1 MDKPALHQG
10 IRRIQDIFRQNEH
23 RMYHWAKDRTVP
35 ADNNLAER
43 DLRPSVIAR
52 KVSFGSVTDNGAKTR
67 STLTTL
73 VTTLKKQGA
82 DPTERIKDALDQMA
96 KDMKQDPYPL
106 LFPRPSPP
114 KNS

>member
-1 MDKPALHQG
+1 
-10 IRRIQDIFRQNEH
+10 
-23 RMYHWAKDRTVP
+23 MYHWAKDRTVP

>member
-1 MDKPALHQG
+1 
-10 IRRIQDIFRQNEH
+10 
-23 RMYHWAKDRTVP
+23 VP

-73 VTTLKKQGA
+73 VSTFKKQGA
-82 DPTERIKDALDQMA
+82 DPAERIKDVPDQLA
-96 KDMKQDPYPL
+96 KNMKQDPYPL
-106 LFPRPSPP
+106 VFPTTSPEKPST
-114 KNS
+114 

>member
-1 MDKPALHQG
+1 
-10 IRRIQDIFRQNEH
+10 
-23 RMYHWAKDRTVP
+23 VP

-43 DLRPSVIAR
+43 DLRPSVIGR

-73 VTTLKKQGA
+73 LTTVKKQAGEPVA
-82 DPTERIKDALDQMA
+82 RIKDVPDQMA

-106 LFPRPSPP
+106 VFPTTNPEKPST
-114 KNS
+114 